1 MKKAKSQYSFHPS
14 VFRSNSM
21 LRDFDVDFDIDFDEC
36 QSGEKR
42 LMTAGNTSGP
52 GRVRKRYNIINER
65 S

>member
-21 LRDFDVDFDIDFDEC
+21 LRDFDIDFDEC